1 VDSLGVKGLTG
12 SKGEWV
18 VVSATT
24 PGPRGSATRTFL
36 VPWRN
41 DPVPRADWIE
51 VAGENL
57 KFSPASHLVYFF
69 DGPRLMTMRFD
80 PKTKRIG
87 APYQVRLVP
96 GSQPVLKPDDDWVV
110 RGPGIVFSP
119 TDIKGSVWLLKMA
132 KDQPR

>member
-1 VDSLGVKGLTG
+1 
-12 SKGEWV
+12 
-18 VVSATT
+18 
-24 PGPRGSATRTFL
+24 
-36 VPWRN
+36 
-41 DPVPRADWIE
+41 
-51 VAGENL
+51 
-57 KFSPASHLVYFF
+57 VYFF

-80 PKTKRIG
+80 PKTKRMG